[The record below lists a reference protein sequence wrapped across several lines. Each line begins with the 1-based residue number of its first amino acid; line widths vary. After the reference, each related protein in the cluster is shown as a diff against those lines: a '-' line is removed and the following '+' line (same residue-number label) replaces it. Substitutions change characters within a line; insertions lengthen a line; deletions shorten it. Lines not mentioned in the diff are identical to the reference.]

1 MELQPIQDRVL
12 IEVDEP
18 EEMSPGG
25 IVIPDKAKE
34 KLPQRA
40 TVLVVGPGLVKSGVR
55 MPMTVKEGDK
65 VLVERYHGDVIDGGL
80 KRLIVREG
88 SILAVLEDGD
98 ARIPR

>member
-1 MELQPIQDRVL
+1 MELRPVQDRVL

-40 TVLVVGPGLVKSGVR
+40 TVLAVGPGLVKNGVR

-65 VLVERYHGDVIDGGL
+65 VLVERHHGDTVEDGF
-80 KRLIVREG
+80 KRLIVRE
-88 SILAVLEDGD
+88 SSVLAVLE
-98 ARIPR
+98 